1 MFYADV
7 QHLKPTDFK
16 RLTGVVPATFLLMCD
31 VPETHLPSFGRPLKL
46 CREDRLLMT
55 LMYWRE

>member
-16 RLTGVVPATFLLMCD
+16 RLTEVVLATFVSMCD
-31 VPETHLPSFGRPLKL
+31 ALEKHLPSFGRPPNLR
-46 CREDRLLMT
+46 REDRRLMT
-55 LMYWRE
+55 LM